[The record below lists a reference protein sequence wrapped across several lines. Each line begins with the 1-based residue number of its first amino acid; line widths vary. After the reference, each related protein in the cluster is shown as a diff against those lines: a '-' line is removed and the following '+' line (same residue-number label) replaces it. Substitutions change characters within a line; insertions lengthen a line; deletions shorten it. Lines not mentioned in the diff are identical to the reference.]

1 MARSAQ
7 RKRQATPRARQQQP
21 ASSRPKKRS
30 NQLSSYEQEMFFPRL
45 RRQAKWM
52 FVFLAVV
59 FGFGYVIFNVGGSIP
74 GTGLG
79 DVLQG
84 LGQGGDTADVGDARN
99 DVNDHPNDPRAYL
112 KLADALTQN
121 NKTDESIPVLAQYLR
136 LKPNDTD
143 QISRLAGLY
152 MGRGSRFQQDALA
165 AQAEVAAA
173 TPGAAFAP
181 STGFLTQLRAQG
193 ELEKA
198 LSSEANQKL
207 SQASSDAAGA
217 FSSATTLWQ
226 RLGRLQPND
235 SAVQFSLAQ
244 SAEQAGDYATAIK
257 GYQQFMK
264 LAPDDPNV
272 PAIKRQIALLKAQ
285 QQIQPTAQP
294 SG

>member
-1 MARSAQ
+1 
-7 RKRQATPRARQQQP
+7 
-21 ASSRPKKRS
+21 
-30 NQLSSYEQEMFFPRL
+30 
-45 RRQAKWM
+45 
-52 FVFLAVV
+52 
-59 FGFGYVIFNVGGSIP
+59 
-74 GTGLG
+74 
-79 DVLQG
+79 
-84 LGQGGDTADVGDARN
+84 
-99 DVNDHPNDPRAYL
+99 
-112 KLADALTQN
+112 
-121 NKTDESIPVLAQYLR
+121 
-136 LKPNDTD
+136 
-143 QISRLAGLY
+143 

-181 STGFLTQLRAQG
+181 STGLLTQLRAQG
-193 ELEKA
+193 EVEKA

-207 SQASSDAAGA
+207 SQASSDAASA
-217 FSSATTLWQ
+217 FQNATILWQ
-226 RLGRLQPND
+226 RLGKLQPND

-257 GYQQFMK
+257 AYQQFIK

>member
-7 RKRQATPRARQQQP
+7 RKRRQAPRPRQRP
-21 ASSRPKKRS
+21 EAGRPKKPS
-30 NQLSSYEQEMFFPRL
+30 SQLSSYEQEMFFPRL

-52 FVFLAVV
+52 FVFLALI
-59 FGFGYVIFNVGGSIP
+59 FGLGYVVFNVGGSIP

-84 LGQGGDTADVGDARN
+84 LGQSSTADVGDARN
-99 DVNDHPNDPRAYL
+99 EVKDHPNDPQAYL

-121 NKTDESIPVLAQYLR
+121 NRTDESIPALEGYLK

-152 MGRGSRFQQDALA
+152 MGRGSRFQQEAVT

-181 STGFLTQLRAQG
+181 ASGILNQLRAQG

-207 SQASSDAAGA
+207 SQASSQAAGA
-217 FSSATTLWQ
+217 FQSATTLWQ

-257 GYQQFMK
+257 AYRQFIK

>member
-7 RKRQATPRARQQQP
+7 RKRQSAQRPRQQP
-21 ASSRPKKRS
+21 EGGRPKKRS
-30 NQLSSYEQEMFFPRL
+30 SQLNSYEQEMFFPRL

-84 LGQGGDTADVGDARN
+84 LGQSGTANVGDARN
-99 DVNDHPNDPRAYL
+99 EVKDNPNDAQAYL

-121 NKTDESIPVLAQYLR
+121 NKTDESIPALEGYLR

-181 STGFLTQLRAQG
+181 STGLLTQLRAQG
-193 ELEKA
+193 EVEKA

-217 FSSATTLWQ
+217 FQNATILWQ
-226 RLGRLQPND
+226 RLGKLQPND

-257 GYQQFMK
+257 AYQQFIK